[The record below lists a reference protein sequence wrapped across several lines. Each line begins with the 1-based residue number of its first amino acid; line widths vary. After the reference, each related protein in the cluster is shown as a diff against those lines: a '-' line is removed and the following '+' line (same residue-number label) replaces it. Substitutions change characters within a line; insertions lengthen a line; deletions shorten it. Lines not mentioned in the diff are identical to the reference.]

1 MKIEKLNQQTAA
13 ATGVKKWM
21 ISMFTLTQV
30 ALVSTLFLF
39 MTRGDSHRETLV
51 PPVIHQTFWIDEDAV
66 SKEYLIEMG
75 VFLAQI
81 YFDVSP
87 ANVDFNHKTLKR
99 YIDPRFYGR
108 LENEAGAFSTRI
120 KADNASTFLAISTV
134 TPDEQHNRIAISG
147 LLNTYLGDSKTSS
160 IPKTYI
166 FEFGF
171 KGGKVLLT
179 GMKETNNAN
188 KPFEDAPANKAN

>member
-1 MKIEKLNQQTAA
+1 MKIDKLNQQVASA
-13 ATGVKKWM
+13 LGVKKWM
-21 ISMFTLTQV
+21 ISMFMLTQV
-30 ALVSTLFLF
+30 ALVSVLIIFI
-39 MTRGDSHRETLV
+39 TRGDTHRETLI
-51 PPVIHQTFWIDEDAV
+51 PPVIHQTFWVDDEVV

-87 ANVDFNHKTLKR
+87 ANVDFNHRTLKR

-108 LENEAGAFSTRI
+108 LENEAGAFSSRI
-120 KADNASTFLAISTV
+120 KNDNASTFLSISTV
-134 TPDEQHNRIAISG
+134 TPDEQHNRIALSG

-171 KGGKVLLT
+171 VGGKVLLT

-188 KPFEDAPANKAN
+188 KPFEDGTAAKAH